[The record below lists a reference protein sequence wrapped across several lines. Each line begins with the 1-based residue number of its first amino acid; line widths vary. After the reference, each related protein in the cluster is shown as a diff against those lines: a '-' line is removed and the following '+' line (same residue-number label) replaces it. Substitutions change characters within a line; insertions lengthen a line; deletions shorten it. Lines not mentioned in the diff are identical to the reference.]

1 MAITNTSLSRQDLAR
16 LARIDGLRINCDS
29 LHTIEQWGARRPGSN
44 IGIRINPAVGVG
56 RAANDKLHYAGR
68 ETTKFGIYREQFQA
82 ALRLAQG
89 HGLTVDTIHFHTGC
103 GYLNEQLETW
113 NAVIEQCRWFLDQ
126 VSDLRFVNIGGGLGV
141 PHVAQDSVLDLN
153 RWGEILRAHFGHR
166 PELTVEL
173 EPGDY
178 VAKDAGILLLTVG
191 CVEKKR
197 DTVFVGV
204 NGGFNIAVEPA
215 VYGLPFEP
223 VPAIR
228 RDGPAQRYTIAGHI
242 NEALDIWYRDINLP
256 PLVEDDVLVIL
267 NAGAYSS
274 SMASNHCM
282 RGELREF
289 LLF

>member
-1 MAITNTSLSRQDLAR
+1 
-16 LARIDGLRINCDS
+16 
-29 LHTIEQWGARRPGSN
+29 
-44 IGIRINPAVGVG
+44 
-56 RAANDKLHYAGR
+56 
-68 ETTKFGIYREQFQA
+68 
-82 ALRLAQG
+82 
-89 HGLTVDTIHFHTGC
+89 
-103 GYLNEQLETW
+103 
-113 NAVIEQCRWFLDQ
+113 
-126 VSDLRFVNIGGGLGV
+126 
-141 PHVAQDSVLDLN
+141 
-153 RWGEILRAHFGHR
+153 
-166 PELTVEL
+166 LTVEL